1 MFIGSAEFIS
11 QISISITAF
20 IFNLVLLERFGA
32 NGVAAFTIIGYV
44 LFIQNMILTGIA
56 VGIHPVISY
65 NFGTKNIEMIFKLLK
80 TTVRAVFLVGVIVFM
95 VSFVATESI
104 ISIFSRGNSELLHI
118 GGVGLKICSIAFIL
132 NGYNIIALV
141 FFTSTGEN
149 KVAALVSSLRSLIL
163 MVIFLLV
170 LPYIL
175 GDIGIWLTMPLTEA
189 VTLVIAYFLVNR
201 SKEKM
206 VYITI

>member
-11 QISISITAF
+11 QISISITTF

-65 NFGTKNIEMIFKLLK
+65 NFGAKNIEMIFKLLK